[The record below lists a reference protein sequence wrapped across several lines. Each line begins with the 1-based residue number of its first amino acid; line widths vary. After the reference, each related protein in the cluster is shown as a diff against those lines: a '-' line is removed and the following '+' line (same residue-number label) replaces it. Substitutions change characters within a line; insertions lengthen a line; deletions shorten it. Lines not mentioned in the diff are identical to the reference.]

1 MTLRDAQVRLGGEL
15 LTPSLDLGVEFSE
28 VFASSRMSDVLAR
41 VKPGAL
47 LLTDLVNLH
56 VVRTA
61 SVADLAAVVF
71 VEGRRPEA
79 ELVSQA
85 QADHLPIILTALPMG
100 DACRQMG
107 HPWTERPP
115 VAEDRTLEQE
125 FEVKGGDF
133 ARAGAVSCQI
143 KNLLKELGLKAPVV
157 RRVAIATYEAEMNV
171 IMYAARGRVSVA
183 VTPEEV
189 RIVVADEGPGIPD
202 IDLAMKEGYST
213 ATPEMRA
220 LGFGAGMGLPNIKKN
235 ADRLKVSS
243 DVGRG
248 TRVEILIRAEEWT
261 S

>member
-1 MTLRDAQVRLGGEL
+1 MILKEAMGRLEGVL
-15 LTPSLDLGVEFSE
+15 LTPPCDLDVELSE
-28 VFASSRMSDVLAR
+28 VFASNRMSDVLAR
-41 VKPGAL
+41 VKPSAL

-61 SVADLAAVVF
+61 SVADIAAVVF
-71 VEGRRPEA
+71 VQGKRPEA

-85 QADHLPIILTALPMG
+85 QADHLPLISAPLPMAE
-100 DACRQMG
+100 ACRRVG
-107 HPWTERPP
+107 LPWTESEPA
-115 VAEDRTLEQE
+115 AEDRALHQE

-133 ARAGAVSCQI
+133 AHAGAVSCRI
-143 KNLLKELGLKAPVV
+143 KNLLKELGLQASVV

-171 IMYAARGRVSVA
+171 IMYAGQGRVDLA

-189 RIVVADEGPGIPD
+189 RIVVADQGPGIPD
-202 IDLAMKEGYST
+202 IDLAMREGYST

-235 ADRLKVSS
+235 SDLLNVSS

-248 TRVEILIRAEEWT
+248 TRLEIVIRANGRKP
-261 S
+261 

>member
-1 MTLRDAQVRLGGEL
+1 MTLRDALSRLDGEL
-15 LTPSLDLGVEFSE
+15 LTPSADLDVQLSE

-61 SVADLAAVVF
+61 SVADIAAVVF
-71 VEGRRPEA
+71 IQGKRPEA

-85 QADHLPIILTALPMG
+85 QADHLSLISTALPMEE
-100 DACRQMG
+100 ACRRTG
-107 HPWTERPP
+107 YPRTEGQPR
-115 VAEDRTLEQE
+115 AEDRALHQE
-125 FEVKGGDF
+125 FEVEGGDF
-133 ARAGAVSCQI
+133 AHAGNVSCRI
-143 KNLLKELGLKAPVV
+143 KNLLKELGLQASAV

-171 IMYAARGRVSVA
+171 IMYAVRGRVDLA

-189 RIVVADEGPGIPD
+189 RIVVTDEGPGISD
-202 IDLAMKEGYST
+202 IDLAMQEGYST

-235 ADRLKVSS
+235 ADLLNISS
-243 DVGRG
+243 DVGRS
-248 TRVEILIRAEEWT
+248 TRLEIIIRANGRT

>member
-1 MTLRDAQVRLGGEL
+1 M
-15 LTPSLDLGVEFSE
+15 TPSADLDVELTE
-28 VFASSRMSDVLAR
+28 VFASNRMSDVLAR

-61 SVADLAAVVF
+61 SVADIAAVVF

-85 QADHLPIILTALPMG
+85 QADRLPIILTAMPMG
-100 DACRQMG
+100 EACRQMG
-107 HPWTERPP
+107 RPWTERPP
-115 VAEDRTLEQE
+115 AVEERALQQE

-143 KNLLKELGLKAPVV
+143 KNLLKEIGLKAPVI

-171 IMYAARGRVSVA
+171 IMYAAQGRVSLA

-202 IDLAMKEGYST
+202 IDLAMQEGYST

-235 ADRLKVSS
+235 ADRLAVSS

-248 TRVEILIRAEEWT
+248 TRVEILIRANGWT

>member
-1 MTLRDAQVRLGGEL
+1 MILKDALVQLDGEL
-15 LTPSLDLGVEFSE
+15 LTPSSGLDIQLAE
-28 VFASSRMSDVLAR
+28 VFPSNRMSDVLAR

-56 VVRTA
+56 VIRTA
-61 SVADLAAVVF
+61 SVADIAAVVF
-71 VEGRRPEA
+71 VQGRRPE
-79 ELVSQA
+79 EEIINQA
-85 QADHLPIILTALPMG
+85 QADRLPLISTPLALTE
-100 DACRQMG
+100 ACRRIG
-107 HPWTERPP
+107 HPGPGTVP
-115 VAEDRTLEQE
+115 RTDDQALQQE

-133 ARAGAVSCQI
+133 AHAGGVSCRI
-143 KNLLKELGLKAPVV
+143 KNLLKELGLKSPVV

-171 IMYAARGRVSVA
+171 IMYAAQGRVSLA

-235 ADRLKVSS
+235 ADRLDIRS
-243 DVGRG
+243 DVGQG
-248 TRVEILIRAEEWT
+248 TRLEITIRANG
-261 S
+261 